1 MEPGLV
7 DIHPTVASILI
18 YGAQREH
25 LWFRST
31 AAGTETIELILNED
45 DKPEAFCC
53 RPCRLVLFRSESLA
67 AERPKK

>member
-25 LWFRST
+25 LWFSST
-31 AAGTETIELILNED
+31 AAGPETIELILNED
-45 DKPEAFCC
+45 DKSEAFCC
-53 RPCRLVLFRSESLA
+53 RPCRLVLFRSVSLA